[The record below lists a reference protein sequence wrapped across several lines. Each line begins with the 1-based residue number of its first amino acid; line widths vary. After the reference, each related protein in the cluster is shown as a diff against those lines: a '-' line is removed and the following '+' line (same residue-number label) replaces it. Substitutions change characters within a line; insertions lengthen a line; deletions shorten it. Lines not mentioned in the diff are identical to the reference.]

1 MKFLY
6 CFIIFI
12 VLKPKDKS
20 AKFIKK
26 LHFIIEIK
34 NSLVNLVPLN
44 PCHTHSMVNKSMLA
58 KFVKRICQALQS
70 KLIVSV
76 WFETALRFQCKL
88 PTNLSS
94 KIFAIVEFI
103 HIFNSLITLWLVYDY
118 LNNVRDRGFLQWQS
132 KLMWWLCANN

>member
-6 CFIIFI
+6 CFMIFI

-26 LHFIIEIK
+26 LHFIIEK
-34 NSLVNLVPLN
+34 NNSLVTLVPQDL
-44 PCHTHSMVNKSMLA
+44 CHNSMVNKSMLA

-76 WFETALRFQCKL
+76 WSITALRLQYKL
-88 PTNLSS
+88 LTNLSS

>member
-6 CFIIFI
+6 CFMIFI

-26 LHFIIEIK
+26 LHFIIEK
-34 NSLVNLVPLN
+34 NNSLVTLVPQDL
-44 PCHTHSMVNKSMLA
+44 CHNSMVNKSMLA

-76 WFETALRFQCKL
+76 WSITALRLQYKL
-88 PTNLSS
+88 LTNLSS

-132 KLMWWLCANN
+132 KLMWW

>member
-6 CFIIFI
+6 CFMIFI

-20 AKFIKK
+20 VKFIKK
-26 LHFIIEIK
+26 LHLIIDK
-34 NSLVNLVPLN
+34 NNSLVTLVPLN
-44 PCHTHSMVNKSMLA
+44 LCHNSMVNKSMLV

-88 PTNLSS
+88 PTNLS
-94 KIFAIVEFI
+94 IFAIVEFI

-132 KLMWWLCANN
+132 KLMWW